1 MPPLGSLPLITLI
14 GATGVGKTALAI
26 QIAQHFNGEIV
37 GADSRQIYRHME
49 IGTAKPT
56 PAERAAAPHHLI
68 DLTDPDQP
76 LTLAEYQ
83 ALAYAAIE
91 NIHQRGKLPLL
102 VGGTGQY
109 VTAVLE
115 GWQAPEVPPNAAL
128 RAELEAL
135 HAAHGTAALVERLR
149 ALDPDSAARIDP
161 HNARRLI
168 RALEVCLISGQPF
181 SQQRRK
187 APPPYQVLE
196 IGLQLP
202 RQVLFPRLDTRIER
216 MMSDG
221 LLAEVE
227 ALRERGYDWRLPAMS
242 GLGYAQL
249 GAHLRG
255 ECSLEAAVAAIK
267 RETRTF
273 VRRQET
279 WFRHH
284 GAPQWFEATDSAAIF
299 NTIAVW
305 HNSQVASGDR

>member
-1 MPPLGSLPLITLI
+1 MPSHGELIALV

-26 QIAQHFNGEIV
+26 QIAQRFNGEIV
-37 GADSRQIYRHME
+37 GADSRQVYRYMD

-68 DLTDPDQP
+68 DVTDPDQP
-76 LTLAEYQ
+76 LTLAEYL
-83 ALAYAAIE
+83 ALAYAAIDD
-91 NIHQRGKLPLL
+91 ILKRGKLPLL

-115 GWQAPEVPPNAAL
+115 GWSTPEVPPDPAL

-135 HAAHGTAALVERLR
+135 QAAHGTGALVERLR
-149 ALDPDSAARIDP
+149 RLDPESAARIDP

-168 RALEVCLISGQPF
+168 RALEVCLISGKPF

-187 APPPYQVLE
+187 LPPPYRILE
-196 IGLQLP
+196 LGLQLP
-202 RQVLFPRLDTRIER
+202 REVLFPRLDARIDR
-216 MMSDG
+216 MMQDG
-221 LLAEVE
+221 LLAEVD
-227 ALRERGYDWRLPAMS
+227 ALYQRGYNHKLPAMS

-249 GAHLRG
+249 GAYLRG
-255 ECSLEAAVAAIK
+255 EYSLAEAIAAIK
-267 RETRTF
+267 RETRAF

-284 GAPQWFEATDSAAIF
+284 GAPQWFSAEQSDAVLVRIDDWLHKEA
-299 NTIAVW
+299 
-305 HNSQVASGDR
+305 

>member
-1 MPPLGSLPLITLI
+1 MRSHGKLIVLV

-26 QIAQHFNGEIV
+26 QIAQRFDGEIV
-37 GADSRQIYRHME
+37 GADSRQVYRYMD

-68 DLTDPDQP
+68 DVTDPDQP

-83 ALAYAAIE
+83 HLAYTAIAA
-91 NIHQRGKLPLL
+91 IHQRGKLPLL

-109 VTAVLE
+109 ITAVLE
-115 GWQAPEVPPNAAL
+115 GWSAPEVPPNPAL

-135 HAAHGTAALVERLR
+135 QAAQGTAALVERLQK
-149 ALDPDSAARIDP
+149 LDPESAARIDP
-161 HNARRLI
+161 RNARRLI
-168 RALEVCLISGQPF
+168 RALEVCLISGKPF

-187 APPPYQVLE
+187 VPPQYAVLE
-196 IGLQLP
+196 LGLHLP
-202 RQVLFPRLDTRIER
+202 REQLFPRLDARIER
-216 MMSDG
+216 MLQEG
-221 LLAEVE
+221 LLEEV
-227 ALRERGYDWRLPAMS
+227 ASLYRRGYDPRLPALS

-249 GAHLRG
+249 GAYLRG
-255 ECSLEAAVAAIK
+255 ECTFEAAVSAFK

-284 GAPQWFEATDSAAIF
+284 GAPEWFSAADSAAVLER
-299 NTIAVW
+299 IAAW
-305 HNSQVASGDR
+305 LKT

>member
-1 MPPLGSLPLITLI
+1 MHSRGRLIALI

-37 GADSRQIYRHME
+37 GADSRQIYRYMD

-68 DLTDPDQP
+68 DVTDPDQP

-83 ALAYAAIE
+83 RLAYAAIA
-91 NIHQRGKLPLL
+91 NIHGRGKLPLL

-115 GWQAPEVPPNAAL
+115 GWSAPEVPPDPAL

-135 HAAHGTAALVERLR
+135 CAERGTAALVERLR
-149 ALDPDSAARIDP
+149 TLDPISAARIDP
-161 HNARRLI
+161 HNSRRLI
-168 RALEVCLISGQPF
+168 RALEVCLISGKPF
-181 SQQRRK
+181 SAQRQK
-187 APPPYQVLE
+187 APPPYHVLE
-196 IGLQLP
+196 IGLHMP
-202 RQVLFPRLDTRIER
+202 RQALFPRLDARIDR
-216 MMSDG
+216 MMQDG
-221 LLAEVE
+221 LLEEV
-227 ALRERGYDWRLPAMS
+227 AWLHERGYDPRLPALS

-255 ECSLEAAVAAIK
+255 ECSLEDALIAFK
-267 RETRTF
+267 RETRAF

-284 GAPQWFEATDSAAIF
+284 GAPEWFPAEESAAVLER
-299 NTIAVW
+299 IAAW
-305 HNSQVASGDR
+305 LHEEI

>member
-1 MPPLGSLPLITLI
+1 MPSLGSLIALI

-26 QIAQHFNGEIV
+26 QIAQRFNGEIV
-37 GADSRQIYRHME
+37 GADSRQIYRYMD

-68 DLTDPDQP
+68 DVTDPDQP
-76 LTLAEYQ
+76 LSLAEYQ
-83 ALAYAAIE
+83 RLAYAAIAD
-91 NIHQRGKLPLL
+91 IHARGKLPLL

-115 GWQAPEVPPNAAL
+115 GWRAPEVPPDPAL

-135 HAAHGTAALVERLR
+135 CAQHGTAALVERLQ
-149 ALDPDSAARIDP
+149 ALDPLSAARIDP

-168 RALEVCLISGQPF
+168 RALEVCLISGKPF
-181 SQQRRK
+181 SAQRRK
-187 APPPYQVLE
+187 APPPYRVLE
-196 IGLQLP
+196 IGLHLP
-202 RQVLFPRLDTRIER
+202 REALFPRLDARIAR
-216 MMSDG
+216 MMADG
-221 LLAEVE
+221 LLEEV
-227 ALRERGYDWRLPAMS
+227 AQLQRRGYDPRLPSLS

-255 ECSLEAAVAAIK
+255 ECSLEEALSAFK
-267 RETRTF
+267 RETRAF

-284 GAPQWFEATDSAAIF
+284 GAPEWFAADAPEAVLERIAA
-299 NTIAVW
+299 W
-305 HNSQVASGDR
+305 LKEER

>member
-1 MPPLGSLPLITLI
+1 MPSVGRLIALI

-26 QIAQHFNGEIV
+26 QIAQRFDGEIV
-37 GADSRQIYRHME
+37 GADSRQIYRYMD

-68 DLTDPDQP
+68 DITDPDQP

-83 ALAYAAIE
+83 ALAYAAIAD
-91 NIHQRGKLPLL
+91 ILRRGKLPLL

-115 GWQAPEVPPNAAL
+115 GWRAPEVPPEPAL

-135 HAAHGTAALVERLR
+135 QAAHGTAALVERLR
-149 ALDPDSAARIDP
+149 ALDPESAARIDP

-168 RALEVCLISGQPF
+168 RALEVCLISGKPF

-187 APPPYQVLE
+187 APPPYRVLE

-202 RQVLFPRLDTRIER
+202 RETLFPRLDARVDR
-216 MMSDG
+216 MMQDG
-221 LLAEVE
+221 LLAEVVS
-227 ALRERGYDWRLPAMS
+227 LQRRGYNWRLPAMS

-255 ECSLEAAVAAIK
+255 ECSLSEAVAAIK
-267 RETRTF
+267 RETRAF

-284 GAPQWFEATDSAAIF
+284 GAPHWFSADQTAAVLERIAEWLREEA
-299 NTIAVW
+299 
-305 HNSQVASGDR
+305 